1 MIYVMGQYDSMR
13 GAQQQ
18 SLYVCQLN
26 AFKEKVVFTN

>member
-13 GAQQQ
+13 GAQQ